1 MPAFS
6 LDIADATELAELL
19 RFLNDWLA
27 SDPDQLD
34 ASLRRFVDHPAYDIR
49 ALRADLD
56 RFAFPPRRRRR
67 KPAQPAAIADTQP
80 RPGLRSIGEANRPD
94 HTHNRRASNPGLY
107 FFLIGCS
114 EVGEGRAALCR
125 NSLQVEHVTH
135 GLLEA
140 LEFVA

>member
-1 MPAFS
+1 VPAFS

-56 RFAFPPRRRRR
+56 RFAFLLGDDGENLLNPP
-67 KPAQPAAIADTQP
+67 AIADTQP

-114 EVGEGRAALCR
+114 EVRKAGPKGPTGKILRREIVVPE
-125 NSLQVEHVTH
+125 VENIR
-135 GLLEA
+135 
-140 LEFVA
+140 

>member
-56 RFAFPPRRRRR
+56 RFAFLLGDDGENLLNPP
-67 KPAQPAAIADTQP
+67 P
-80 RPGLRSIGEANRPD
+80 
-94 HTHNRRASNPGLY
+94 
-107 FFLIGCS
+107 
-114 EVGEGRAALCR
+114 
-125 NSLQVEHVTH
+125 
-135 GLLEA
+135 
-140 LEFVA
+140 